1 MTSCVWRHASRR
13 ASSGCAESGTSVVE
27 EADGGPQGAWA
38 VILLRRVSGRPG
50 AEGAPLEGRGRVMGI
65 CWRVLVLVVSVGLLA
80 GGAMR
85 RDLFF
90 VSFLFCW
97 CIYIG
102 LDRWAGSGGDEV
114 VRYIPL
120 WR

>member
-1 MTSCVWRHASRR
+1 M
-13 ASSGCAESGTSVVE
+13 SVVE

-65 CWRVLVLVVSVGLLA
+65 CWRVVVLVVSVGLLA

-85 RDLFF
+85 RDLFLLS
-90 VSFLFCW
+90 VLFSVGV
-97 CIYIG
+97 YMNLGEG
-102 LDRWAGSGGDEV
+102 LGAV
-114 VRYIPL
+114 VR
-120 WR
+120 WSR

>member
-1 MTSCVWRHASRR
+1 M
-13 ASSGCAESGTSVVE
+13 E

-65 CWRVLVLVVSVGLLA
+65 CWRVFVLVVSVGLLA

-97 CIYIG
+97 CIYTSWIDG
-102 LDRWAGSGGDEV
+102 LGAVVTGEV